1 MASLS
6 WTDTSKDFQPGL
18 HVRQED
24 ESEPWEHDGSDADE
38 YEEPIIY
45 SLPVQQ
51 TSLANNLFFYTN
63 ILWYMA
69 FCSFVASIR
78 FGIDV
83 NSAEFK
89 ATRDMCVEG
98 AYYEV

>member
-45 SLPVQQ
+45 SLPV
-51 TSLANNLFFYTN
+51 
-63 ILWYMA
+63 
-69 FCSFVASIR
+69 
-78 FGIDV
+78 
-83 NSAEFK
+83 
-89 ATRDMCVEG
+89 
-98 AYYEV
+98 